1 MGLEDF
7 NDVGVIFGSG
17 AARHG
22 ITPDRRTR
30 SFHLPC
36 ATFDTIT
43 TARKGHRADRAWG
56 GR

>member
-1 MGLEDF
+1 MGLEDSK
-7 NDVGVIFGSG
+7 DVGVIFRSG
-17 AARHG
+17 AAGHG
-22 ITPDRRTR
+22 ITPDRRAR

-43 TARKGHRADRAWG
+43 TARKGHRADRARA